1 MSELVELTLAPSRP
15 FPCPETLD
23 GDAWPA
29 LAAMIAESGPT
40 VFHTP
45 TSCDFLMKQHL
56 AAFPRERELLS
67 LALHRGV
74 PATIAK
80 DEQPGPVAPLLAR
93 LADQFAAATDTPPH
107 EATWAVHAWAS
118 AVGRPPY
125 SVVGATRP
133 VPKPPAD
140 AVVVAA
146 TTERAVMSGI
156 AGLGGALGGL
166 LGNGAVQ
173 MALYAVF
180 SAVDAVHA
188 VKSSDRDDAR
198 TISVLV
204 LTMAAGAIMGGI
216 GGAAGW
222 WLGRGDERPWAG
234 FAAACGAAFGT
245 GCLAMMLRGPNLGTA
260 TAMGLA
266 ALGATYACAS
276 RGGLKS

>member
-23 GDAWPA
+23 TDAWPA

-80 DEQPGPVAPLLAR
+80 DDQPGPVAPLLAR
-93 LADQFAAATDTPPH
+93 LADQLAAATDTPPD

-133 VPKPPAD
+133 KPQPPAD

-173 MALYAVF
+173 MALHAVF
-180 SAVDAVHA
+180 A
-188 VKSSDRDDAR
+188 VKSSGQNDAR

-204 LTMAAGAIMGGI
+204 LTMAAGATLGGI

-245 GCLAMMLRGPNLGTA
+245 GCLAMMLRDPNLATA

-266 ALGATYACAS
+266 ALGATYTCAS
-276 RGGLKS
+276 RGGLKA